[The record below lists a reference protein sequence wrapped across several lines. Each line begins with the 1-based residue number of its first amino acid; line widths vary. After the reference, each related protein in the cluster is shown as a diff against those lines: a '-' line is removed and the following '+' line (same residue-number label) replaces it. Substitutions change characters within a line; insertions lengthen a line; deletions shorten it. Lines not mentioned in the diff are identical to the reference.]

1 MNTCKR
7 LVSCEFALTVTVG
20 LLAAAASGEVKFK
33 KIVVDTAFRSEGV
46 ATGDVNHDGKL
57 DIFAGDFWYEAP
69 QWKPHEL
76 RTPRK
81 YNPSKGY
88 SKCFANFSDDVNGD
102 GWIDSI
108 VIVGWNNCPAV
119 WLENPRGKPGAWKE
133 HLFTKSAGNET
144 PLYGDL
150 LGDGKPVAIFSAR
163 GKVSWYAPPR
173 DARKTDWT
181 RHDVNSSKDK
191 QAATGHTFGF
201 GDVNGDGRRDILTA
215 RGWLEAPK
223 DRTKGDWEFHRA
235 DFGGR
240 SANLITHDFDGD
252 GDADVL
258 SSSAHAY
265 GIWWHEQ
272 IKADGKTTWKRHE
285 IFKEFSQ
292 THAIILADMN
302 GDGRMDFVTGKRYF
316 AHNGKDPGGKEPVVL
331 YWFERTGPKKGAPK
345 FIPHKIEGGTGVGT
359 QFEVLD
365 MNGDKKLDIVI
376 SNKKGVHV
384 FMQESGKAPAPAGK
398 AVSLFDGKTFAGWEG
413 NLKAFRIED
422 GAIVGGGLKGR
433 VPRNEFL
440 CTKKHYG
447 DFELRLKC
455 KLVGKGA
462 NAGIQFRTRR
472 IPNHHEVSGYQ
483 ADMGGRNNFYWGALY
498 DESRRRKILAKPDKA
513 TLKKALKESEWTEYV
528 IRCVGPKIQLFLNGV
543 KTVDYTEPNAK
554 IDRTGIIG
562 LQIHGGPPTEAWYK
576 DITIKIIGK

>member
-1 MNTCKR
+1 MSRYKR
-7 LVSCEFALTVTVG
+7 PVSRNLAIIVAIG
-20 LLAAAASGEVKFK
+20 LLSAAASGEVQFK
-33 KIVVDTAFRSEGV
+33 KIVVDTVFRSEGV

-57 DIFAGDFWYEAP
+57 DIFAGDLWYEAP

-76 RTPRK
+76 HAVRK

-88 SKCFANFSDDVNGD
+88 SKCFANFSGDVNGD
-102 GWIDSI
+102 GWVDSI
-108 VIVGWNNCPAV
+108 VIVGWSNCPAY
-119 WLENPRGKPGAWKE
+119 WYENPKGKPGHWKE
-133 HLFTKSAGNET
+133 HLITKSAGNET
-144 PLYGDL
+144 PLFGDL
-150 LGDGKPVAIFSAR
+150 LSTGKPVAIFSAR
-163 GKVSWYAPPR
+163 GQVSWYAPPR
-173 DARKTDWT
+173 EAKTTDWA
-181 RHDVNSSKDK
+181 RHDVSGPKDAGAIK
-191 QAATGHTFGF
+191 GHTFGF
-201 GDVNGDGRRDILTA
+201 GDVNGDGRRDILVA
-215 RGWLEAPK
+215 NGWFEAPE
-223 DRTKGDWEFHRA
+223 DRTRGNWTLHPA
-235 DFGGR
+235 IFGNR
-240 SANLITHDFDGD
+240 SANLITCDFDGD

-272 IKADGKTTWKRHE
+272 MKADGKTTWKRHL
-285 IFKEFSQ
+285 IYKEFSQ
-292 THAIILADMN
+292 THALILADMN

-331 YWFERTGPKKGAPK
+331 YWFERTGPEKGAPK

-359 QFEVLD
+359 QFEVVD
-365 MNGDKKLDIVI
+365 MNGDKRLDIVI

-384 FMQESGKAPAPAGK
+384 FMQAAGAAAPAGE
-398 AVSLFDGKTFAGWEG
+398 ATALFDGKTFDGWEG

-440 CTKKHYG
+440 CTKKRYG

-462 NAGIQFRTRR
+462 NAGIQFRTER

-498 DESRRRKILAKPDKA
+498 DESRRRKILAKPDKP
-513 TLKKALKESEWTEYV
+513 TLARALKRDEWTEYV

-543 KTVDYTEPNAK
+543 KTVDYTEGNAK
-554 IDRTGIIG
+554 IARTGIIG

-576 DITIKIIGK
+576 DITIKVLGK